1 MAVAQVYLVKLM
13 VGCSGDDTVTSDKI
27 IFASYGSASLRSVL
41 TIVFE
46 NAEIVNL
53 AVVQTV

>member
-1 MAVAQVYLVKLM
+1 M
-13 VGCSGDDTVTSDKI
+13 VGCSGDDTVTPDKI
-27 IFASYGSASLRSVL
+27 IFASYGSASLRSA
-41 TIVFE
+41 IVFE